1 MLFMHLTEALHNFPV
16 ELFIFVEPLR
26 RFDFLKPEV
35 QDSFKFH

>member
-1 MLFMHLTEALHNFPV
+1 
-16 ELFIFVEPLR
+16 LFIFVEPLR